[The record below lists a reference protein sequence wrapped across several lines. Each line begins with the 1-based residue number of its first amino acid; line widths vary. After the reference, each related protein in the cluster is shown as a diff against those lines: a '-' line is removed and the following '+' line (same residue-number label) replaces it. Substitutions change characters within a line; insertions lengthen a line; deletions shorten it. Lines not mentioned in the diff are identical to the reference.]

1 MTPIV
6 FTATAIALRSVV
18 VNSTSR
24 NFVTISSSEYLSRE
38 IHALHFVR
46 RFDDG
51 PEPLE

>member
-18 VNSTSR
+18 VNLTCR
-24 NFVTISSSEYLSRE
+24 NFVTISPSEYLSHE
-38 IHALHFVR
+38 IHALHFVG

-51 PEPLE
+51 PGPLE